1 LSFLCSV
8 DFLSMANKKKK
19 VGSHK
24 SKLKQQSLADL
35 NEHTVLA
42 LEAPSRTVHATV
54 PPISNSNPSP
64 PTVLISEIPKPN
76 PHVPSASHGLQP
88 QFHVAPSP
96 NINHVFVDSD
106 DDALDDEEVDYA
118 SSGDDYAGGSQ
129 FFTSSVFE
137 APSVPAASLIG
148 AHSVPAASPAC
159 PFPDPGASP
168 VASPACPFPDPVASP
183 VRASSPPVALAEV
196 NVPLADTAHPPP
208 PSASSGRNWCDLF
221 SSDRPPSLCTK
232 LRNFPL
238 NHLTKSCA
246 ISPEDFQPQFEVW
259 NLCAV
264 GYVSGKKPW
273 L

>member
-1 LSFLCSV
+1 
-8 DFLSMANKKKK
+8 MANKKKK

-64 PTVLISEIPKPN
+64 PTGLISEIPRPN

-118 SSGDDYAGGSQ
+118 SSGDDCAGGSQ

-137 APSVPAASLIG
+137 APSVPAASLI
-148 AHSVPAASPAC
+148 
-159 PFPDPGASP
+159 DPGASP
-168 VASPACPFPDPVASP
+168 VASPACPFPEPVASP
-183 VRASSPPVALAEV
+183 VRASSPPVAPAEV
-196 NVPLADTAHPPP
+196 NVPLADTAHPPLP
-208 PSASSGRNWCDLF
+208 QPLVVATGVTFFLQIDHPLSAQNYEI
-221 SSDRPPSLCTK
+221 
-232 LRNFPL
+232 FPL
-238 NHLTKSCA
+238 ITLPNRVPFLRK
-246 ISPEDFQPQFEVW
+246 IF
-259 NLCAV
+259 NLSLR
-264 GYVSGKKPW
+264 SGIYELWVMSQEKALGIGP
-273 L
+273 

>member
-1 LSFLCSV
+1 
-8 DFLSMANKKKK
+8 MANKKKK

-24 SKLKQQSLADL
+24 SKLQQQYLADL

-64 PTVLISEIPKPN
+64 PTGLISEIPRPN

-129 FFTSSVFE
+129 FFTSSIFE

-148 AHSVPAASPAC
+148 AHSVPATSPAC

-183 VRASSPPVALAEV
+183 VRASSPPVAPAEV
-196 NVPLADTAHPPP
+196 NVPLADTAHPPLP
-208 PSASSGRNWCDLF
+208 QPLVVATGVTFFLQINHLLSAQSYVI
-221 SSDRPPSLCTK
+221 
-232 LRNFPL
+232 FPL
-238 NHLTKSCA
+238 ITLPNRVPFLRKIFKLS
-246 ISPEDFQPQFEVW
+246 
-259 NLCAV
+259 LR
-264 GYVSGKKPW
+264 SGIYALWVMSQEKALVIGP
-273 L
+273 